1 MKFCL
6 IPSRRVVGLAAS
18 LIRSMLLNIQS
29 ALQLS
34 IVSLKK
40 KKKKKAP
47 VTISLNFITCH
58 TEDAGLAMLS
68 EHLLVVGIVAKR
80 NAEWYNLPPP
90 PSKDSQQLF
99 ATVLLPLKN

>member
-1 MKFCL
+1 
-6 IPSRRVVGLAAS
+6 
-18 LIRSMLLNIQS
+18 
-29 ALQLS
+29 
-34 IVSLKK
+34 
-40 KKKKKAP
+40 
-47 VTISLNFITCH
+47 
-58 TEDAGLAMLS
+58 MLS